1 MEVLTVKI
9 GLLGAGTIGFGVVE
23 LADQTND
30 LKIIKI
36 LDRRDIPE
44 LRDRLTTEPDDIL
57 ENPEIDTVIELL
69 GGVEPAFTWVS
80 KALLSGKN
88 VVTANKF
95 MVSEKL
101 PELLEAA
108 EKSGAQLRFSAA
120 VGGGIPILVNLL
132 RARRADEVLE
142 VGGILNGT
150 TNYILTKMTE
160 DGLDFDVALKQAQ
173 ELGYAEANPTADISG
188 GDALCKIAL
197 ASSLAWNGIV
207 DKHTVPCEGIT
218 HITAED
224 TKAAEALGYTCKLLA
239 RAVRNGDSICA
250 TVEPTLVKTG
260 SVAAGIRL
268 VENMAYWKGQNA
280 GIQRFTGAGAGR
292 YATAYAVLNDLMDMN
307 GSGLA
312 FSVSNR
318 ELTVDASAAARSYL
332 VRGLDLPGKHS
343 GAWTLTDKVAPATVH
358 ALAAQA
364 AANGEAPFFAAIMDD

>member
-1 MEVLTVKI
+1 MKI

-23 LADQTND
+23 LADRTSELN
-30 LKIIKI
+30 IVKI

-44 LRDRLTTEPDDIL
+44 LRDRLTTDPDAVLAD
-57 ENPEIDTVIELL
+57 PGIDTVVELL

-95 MVSEKL
+95 LVSEKL
-101 PELLEAA
+101 PQLLEAA
-108 EKSGAQLRFSAA
+108 EKGGAQFRFSAA
-120 VGGGIPILVNLL
+120 VGGGIPYLVNLL
-132 RARRADEVLE
+132 RARRIDTVQE

-173 ELGYAEANPTADISG
+173 ELGYAEADPTADVSG

-197 ASSLAWNGIV
+197 AASIAWNGQV
-207 DKHTVPCEGIT
+207 DKHVIPCEGIT
-218 HITAED
+218 RITAED
-224 TKAAEALGYTCKLLA
+224 MKTTAELGYTCKLLA
-239 RAVRNGDSICA
+239 RAVKNGDALCA

-260 SVAAGIRL
+260 SVVAGIRL

-292 YATAYAVLNDLMDMN
+292 YATAYAVLNDLLDMN
-307 GSGLA
+307 GASLS
-312 FSVSNR
+312 FSVKD
-318 ELTVDASAAARSYL
+318 EALKTDASAGSRRYL
-332 VRGLDLPGKHS
+332 VRGLDLPGKVL
-343 GAWTLTDKVAPATVH
+343 GKWILTDEISPAAVH
-358 ALAAQA
+358 SLAEQA
-364 AANGEAPFFAAIMDD
+364 AKDGRDFFFAGIIGD

>member
-44 LRDRLTTEPDDIL
+44 LRDRLTTDPDAVL
-57 ENPEIDTVIELL
+57 EDPEIDTVIELL

-101 PELLEAA
+101 SQLLEAA
-108 EKSGAQLRFSAA
+108 EKGGAQLRFSAA
-120 VGGGIPILVNLL
+120 VGGGIPILINLL
-132 RARRADEVLE
+132 RARRTDNVLE

-150 TNYILTKMTE
+150 TNYILTKMAE

-188 GDALCKIAL
+188 GDAHCKIAL

-207 DKHTVPCEGIT
+207 DKHAIPCEGIT

-224 TKAAEALGYTCKLLA
+224 MQAAAALGYTCKLLA
-239 RAVRNGDSICA
+239 RAVKNDNSVCA

-260 SVAAGIRL
+260 SVTAGIRL

-292 YATAYAVLNDLMDMN
+292 YATAYAVLNDLMDMS

-312 FSVSNR
+312 FSVSGQ
-318 ELTVDASAAARSYL
+318 ELVLDASADTRTYL

-343 GAWTLTDKVAPATVH
+343 GAWTLTEEITPTKIH
-358 ALAAQA
+358 SLAAQA
-364 AANGEAPFFAAIMDD
+364 VANGEAPFFAAIMND